1 MKASLLFLCA
11 SLAFGQTT
19 RSTVTNGR
27 VESRPFRSD
36 LNQQIA
42 SNSPAWFGY
51 VVTTTGR
58 QHDSCC
64 WGGEGQ
70 YGCRLE
76 NGNAS
81 GSTTVSAPNT
91 PIPLEGSDRIAILV
105 RVDNA
110 GIGKIR
116 TYSVLCPLDAGG
128 LPFTWI
134 ENVPARA
141 SLAFLENAV
150 HNNPNEH
157 VADGAI
163 TAIAQHEDGEADT
176 ILTRLTQ
183 PSQPEKI
190 REKAVFWLGA
200 ARGARGVPVL
210 KQLLAN
216 DASEHIRDKAV
227 FALSISKDP
236 EGINAII
243 EAAKTDKSPH
253 VRSQALFWLA
263 QKAGKRA
270 AATIVDA
277 IQNDP
282 DTHVKERAVFA
293 LSQLPK
299 DEGIPKL
306 IQVAS
311 DQRNPEVKKKA
322 FFWLGQSGDPRALAF
337 IESVLTK

>member
-11 SLAFGQTT
+11 SLVFGQTT
-19 RSTVTNGR
+19 RSNVTNGR
-27 VESRPFRSD
+27 VDSRPFGGD
-36 LNQQIA
+36 LKAQIA
-42 SNSPAWFGY
+42 ATSPAWFGY

-58 QHDSCC
+58 HHDSCC

-76 NGNAS
+76 NGTSSA
-81 GSTTVSAPNT
+81 STTVAGPNT
-91 PIPLEGSDRIAILV
+91 PIPLEGSDRIAVLI
-105 RVDNA
+105 RVDSA

-116 TYSVLCPLDAGG
+116 MYSVLCPLDAGG

-134 ENVPARA
+134 DNVPARA

-150 HNNPNEH
+150 RNNSNEH

-163 TAIAQHEDGEADT
+163 AAIAQHEDREADT
-176 ILTRLTQ
+176 VLTRLTQ

-200 ARGARGVPVL
+200 ARGPSGVVVL
-210 KQLLAN
+210 KQLLSN
-216 DASEHIRDKAV
+216 DASEHVRDKAV

-243 EAAKTDKSPH
+243 HAARTDKSPH

-263 QKAGKRA
+263 QKAGQRA
-270 AATIVDA
+270 ASTIVDA

-282 DTHVKERAVFA
+282 DTKVKEKAVFA

-311 DQRNPEVKKKA
+311 DQRNPEVRKKA